1 MIDSAIAGPQSS
13 IRIDFAGSSNGRT
26 AAFGAVNRGSN
37 PRPAA
42 MGMTIDNFRLLME
55 KLVVSQIRRVQ
66 QASQS
71 KTGNQES

>member
-1 MIDSAIAGPQSS
+1 
-13 IRIDFAGSSNGRT
+13 
-26 AAFGAVNRGSN
+26 V
-37 PRPAA
+37 
-42 MGMTIDNFRLLME
+42 GMTIDNFRLLME